1 MQLRLTEVSGLK
13 WGHLG
18 SRAGDPELE
27 AAQVL
32 VVSTPSTHSLFKSR
46 FLTHQQWRG
55 AAPSR
60 LAAFP
65 GAGPASPWGSESM
78 PGEPRA
84 DQSPSTAGGR
94 HRAAKETRFGTQESE
109 ASQRVEAG
117 AGEQEPRRLTVLR
130 PAGSPQLSS
139 APSWTERNSA
149 RRTRASSRE
158 TSAGRPSG
166 PAPGSSSGSAQPARP
181 GSGRGGHAGPRAG
194 GQASGGHLSVS
205 LPVRSLTPLP
215 LGRRRGFLIAPG
227 TQRSERTTAPTD
239 QAGQLGPQLCS
250 GLVGTA
256 ALPGLA
262 AGTLGRE
269 QGKRLGRGRAAS
281 LRELGHKG
289 LCLQPERRRSSARP
303 SSPES
308 APWGPALRG
317 PAQPAASQEADCR
330 SCCVR
335 PRSPGRGPRRRRTPR
350 PLHPCGKGCRRCR

>member
-1 MQLRLTEVSGLK
+1 MQLRLTEVSGLE

-18 SRAGDPELE
+18 GRAGDPELE

-32 VVSTPSTHSLFKSR
+32 VVFTPSTHSLSNPYFLRTSSGGGLHPRGWLR
-46 FLTHQQWRG
+46 FLGRG
-55 AAPSR
+55 LPP
-60 LAAFP
+60 P
-65 GAGPASPWGSESM
+65 GAPNPC
-78 PGEPRA
+78 
-84 DQSPSTAGGR
+84 
-94 HRAAKETRFGTQESE
+94 QESQE
-109 ASQRVEAG
+109 LTGHRQQRGDVTGLRRRQDSERKKARRPSVWRPG
-117 AGEQEPRRLTVLR
+117 LGSRNPGGSPCSDPQDPRSSLPP
-130 PAGSPQLSS
+130 PAGRKGTRQD
-139 APSWTERNSA
+139 A
-149 RRTRASSRE
+149 RE
-158 TSAGRPSG
+158 PLPGRPPRG
-166 PAPGSSSGSAQPARP
+166 GPRTPLQAHLPAPRSLQGQVVGGGACWVTCWRP
-181 GSGRGGHAGPRAG
+181 GLRW
-194 GQASGGHLSVS
+194 HLSVS

-215 LGRRRGFLIAPG
+215 LGRRRGFPIAPG

-239 QAGQLGPQLCS
+239 QAGQLGPQLCR

-281 LRELGHKG
+281 LRALGHKG